1 MVKIIIG
8 DTETTGLSGDRAACE
23 VGLIEIDVHT
33 LEVVAEYSSLIDPE
47 RPIEAGATAIH
58 SITDAQ
64 VSHAP
69 TMSEYIQGPLK
80 GGLGDIVLIGYR
92 VGFDLP
98 MLRVV
103 GNVVQTFDVL
113 PLAQQLVS
121 DTANHKLQTLKD
133 HFGLP
138 GGAAHR
144 ALGDCQTTLQLL
156 RVLIPLSGRSLADH
170 LKTKVQF
177 ITKMPFGKHIHKPLV
192 AIPKDYREWLL
203 KQDGIDNNLRASLE
217 MLALTE

>member
-1 MVKIIIG
+1 MLKIIIG

-23 VGLIEIDVHT
+23 VGLIEIDVDT
-33 LEVVAEYSSLIDPE
+33 LEVIAEHSSLIDPQ

-58 SITDAQ
+58 GITDAQ
-64 VSHAP
+64 VACAP
-69 TMSEYIQGPLK
+69 TTAEYVEGPLK
-80 GGLGDIVLIGYR
+80 GGLGDMVLIGYR

-98 MLRVV
+98 MLKVV
-103 GNVVQTFDVL
+103 GKVVQTFDVL
-113 PLAQQLVS
+113 PLAQQLVTG
-121 DTANHKLQTLKD
+121 TANHKLQTLKE

-177 ITKMPFGKHIHKPLV
+177 ISQMPFGKHVGKPLV
-192 AIPKDYREWLL
+192 ALPQDYREWLL
-203 KQDGIDNNLRASLE
+203 KQDGIDNNLRSSLE
-217 MLALTE
+217 MIALTD